1 MFSSFLGLGTMVGDE
16 KAKNKMWR
24 IGVVLAPDIPI
35 SSNIPILSKSAIAH
49 ELN

>member
-1 MFSSFLGLGTMVGDE
+1 MVGDE

-35 SSNIPILSKSAIAH
+35 SSTNIPILSKSAIAH